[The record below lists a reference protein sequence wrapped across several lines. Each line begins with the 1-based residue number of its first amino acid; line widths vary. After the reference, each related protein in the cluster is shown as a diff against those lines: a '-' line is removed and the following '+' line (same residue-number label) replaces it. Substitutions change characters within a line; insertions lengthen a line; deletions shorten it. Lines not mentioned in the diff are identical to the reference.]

1 MKKRHWTLFYSK
13 TFYYPLLIAIV
24 FVAGLGCKKT
34 TASDPCDGVLNEGMP
49 TQVGLV
55 FVDKQTGE
63 NMLLSKNIDTAA
75 ITITPEPDP
84 QFKRGMIVNQPGSPM
99 HGALAF
105 TIADTKEGLFKYKVD
120 IAGLGNAT
128 LSYTNKMEK
137 SDNKCRP
144 YYINI
149 TEPAIEEHS
158 FTLSRTNYRLV
169 FKVML

>member
-1 MKKRHWTLFYSK
+1 MKKRYQTLSRSK
-13 TFYYPLLIAIV
+13 KLYYPLLMAIV

-34 TASDPCDGVLNEGMP
+34 AESDPCDGVLNEGMP

-63 NMLLSKNIDTAA
+63 NILLSKKIDTSAV
-75 ITITPEPDP
+75 TITPEPDA
-84 QFKRGMIVNQPGSPM
+84 QLKRGVIVNQPGSPM

-105 TIADTKEGLFKYKVD
+105 TIADTKEGLFKYKID
-120 IAGLGNAT
+120 IDGLTGAT

-137 SDNKCRP
+137 SDNKCKP

-149 TEPAIEEHS
+149 TEPAIEEHP
-158 FTLSRTNYRLV
+158 FTLSRTNFRLV